1 MMAEKGKR
9 DGRTTLEEIFDF
21 FKTPTLSSYEK
32 ALWMLYRAYDGGE
45 GAWPGDDVLAAHMD
59 KSVRSVQGYRARLL
73 EAGFL
78 HKKFRGPK
86 PAIYRAVIPTK
97 ASQPLATLEA
107 QSLAALCDARPK
119 ASQEASQVSVAPL
132 YSLLNTGNTEKTP
145 ETAISEKRSRYS
157 PEQLVVIDDAIVAF
171 RSTRQTNR
179 IADSVILGEFEWWA
193 GHTPDSVV
201 EGLRT
206 YIEKGYATEGKAEKY
221 ARGIVR
227 SSRPGGLG
235 HSGRSGVTY
244 DSLRSQS

>member
-1 MMAEKGKR
+1 MAEKGKR

-145 ETAISEKRSRYS
+145 EEEISQKRFRYTS
-157 PEQLVVIDDAIVAF
+157 EQLRVIDEAVDAF
-171 RSTRQTNR
+171 RSTRTTNR
-179 IADSVILGEFEWWA
+179 IAASVVLAEFVWWESY
-193 GHTPDSVV
+193 TPECVV

-206 YIEKGYATEGKAEKY
+206 YVEKSYATEGKAERY

-227 SSRPGGLG
+227 SSRPADPEDPD
-235 HSGRSGVTY
+235 Y
-244 DSLRSQS
+244 PPLRSFS